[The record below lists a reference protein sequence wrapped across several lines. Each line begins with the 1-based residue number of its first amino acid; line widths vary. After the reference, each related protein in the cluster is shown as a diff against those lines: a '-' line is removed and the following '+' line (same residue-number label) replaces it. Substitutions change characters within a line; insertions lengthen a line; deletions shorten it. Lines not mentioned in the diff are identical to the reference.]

1 MMDVDDGRIGV
12 RFGAAEDAGP
22 EDALLIESVAPGA
35 GEAPGD
41 HVVPP
46 GGAARTDRPPLARFT
61 LPVRIAT
68 HPLGCA
74 CCTPRSPVAEALG
87 RLFLARAR
95 SELPWFRSV
104 VAVTHSAAGADA
116 VRAALIADVVTT
128 ARFRADP

>member
-41 HVVPP
+41 HVVPSA
-46 GGAARTDRPPLARFT
+46 GAAPTDRPALASFI
-61 LPVRIAT
+61 LPVRVAT

-74 CCTPRSPVAEALG
+74 CCTPRGPVAEALG

-95 SELPWFRSV
+95 GELPWFRSV
-104 VAVTHSAAGADA
+104 VAVTCSAAGADA
-116 VRAALIADVVTT
+116 VRAALTADVVTT